1 MYICHQAGVTK
12 QARLRGTSAALR
24 NKESYMVA
32 GTQDDGSY
40 KGDVLGC
47 LQVQQKNV
55 VVLVNMLC

>member
-1 MYICHQAGVTK
+1 
-12 QARLRGTSAALR
+12 
-24 NKESYMVA
+24 MVA

>member
-1 MYICHQAGVTK
+1 
-12 QARLRGTSAALR
+12 
-24 NKESYMVA
+24 MVA

-55 VVLVNMLC
+55 VLVNMLC